1 MERQTAEP
9 ILFLLRGLSP
19 AEREH
24 YRATIGEPPR
34 SYRRGEVIYD
44 RSRARRALA
53 WVLSGHLRVLH
64 GRVVMNDLH
73 PGDVFGAA
81 ALFGAEDA
89 YPSTVVAATDCRVQF
104 IGQETVSVWMA
115 SDLRI
120 GENYIRFLSDRIRF
134 LNRRLATLTAG
145 QTDDKLWRYLQAH
158 QDSAGVVP
166 LPDGMAGLAEHLG
179 MGRSSLYR
187 SLDTLLSAGVIRRE
201 KKQIVLVENQETQ
214 EKCMRTPQRKD
225 GRSE

>member
-1 MERQTAEP
+1 MEQQAPDPT
-9 ILFLLRGLSP
+9 LFLLRGLSA
-19 AEREH
+19 AEQEQ
-24 YRATIGEPPR
+24 YRAAIGAAPQ
-34 SYRRGEVIYD
+34 SYRRGAVIYD
-44 RSRARRALA
+44 RSRVRRALA
-53 WVLSGHLRVLH
+53 WVLDGHLRVLH

-89 YPSTVVAATDCRVQF
+89 YPSTVMAATDCRVQF
-104 IGQETVSVWMA
+104 IGQETVSAWMA
-115 SDLRI
+115 ADPRI

-134 LNRRLATLTAG
+134 LNRQLATLTAG

-158 QDSAGVVP
+158 RDSAGVVP
-166 LPDGMAGLAEHLG
+166 LPDGMGGLAEHLG

-187 SLDTLLSAGVIRRE
+187 SLDTLLAAGVIRRE
-201 KKQIVLVENQETQ
+201 KKQIVLLEAQEN
-214 EKCMRTPQRKD
+214 CMRTPQRKD

>member
-1 MERQTAEP
+1 MEQQAPDPT
-9 ILFLLRGLSP
+9 LFLLQGLSA
-19 AEREH
+19 AEQEQ
-24 YRATIGEPPR
+24 YRTAIGEAPQ
-34 SYRRGEVIYD
+34 SYRRGAVIYD

-53 WVLSGHLRVLH
+53 WVLDGHLRVLH

-89 YPSTVVAATDCRVQF
+89 YPSTVMAATDCRVQF
-104 IGQETVSVWMA
+104 IGQETVSAWMA
-115 SDLRI
+115 ADPRI

-158 QDSAGVVP
+158 RDSAGVVP
-166 LPDGMAGLAEHLG
+166 LPDGMGGLAEHLG

-187 SLDTLLSAGVIRRE
+187 SLDTLLAAGVIRRE
-201 KKQIVLVENQETQ
+201 KKQIVLLEAQEN
-214 EKCMRTPQRKD
+214 CMRTPQRKD